1 LLKERNVLKC
11 LQGEK
16 MSSWA
21 EEYERMKRERLA
33 QEAANK
39 NKNVGFAQPLLKVN
53 PHFFWP

>member
-1 LLKERNVLKC
+1 
-11 LQGEK
+11 

-53 PHFFWP
+53 PHVFGPETIWYQ

>member
-1 LLKERNVLKC
+1 
-11 LQGEK
+11 

-53 PHFFWP
+53 PHFFGPETIWLCKI